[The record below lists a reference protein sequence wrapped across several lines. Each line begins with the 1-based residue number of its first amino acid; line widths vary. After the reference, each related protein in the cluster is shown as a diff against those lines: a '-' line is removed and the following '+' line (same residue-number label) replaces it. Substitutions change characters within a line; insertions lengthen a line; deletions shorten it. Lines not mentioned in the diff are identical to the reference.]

1 MDAYART
8 VQSSGY
14 HGKINRLR
22 IHLCETPIPVGCL
35 IPLDPAQ
42 DAVVQH
48 DHLHIH
54 VLLCQHGH
62 LAYAVAQAAVH
73 ALHQPASAT
82 GKSPYP
88 AKYQFSDI
96 LGHSSAISQ
105 TIQLAGYYAA
115 TEENILIL
123 GESGTGKELFAQSIH
138 NASPRSRRPFVGV
151 NCAAI
156 PDTLIESELFGYE
169 EGAFTGARRGGRQ
182 GLFQSADTGTI
193 FLDEIGDIS
202 LSVQSRLLRVLEE
215 REIMPVGSVKIIPI
229 DVRII
234 CATNRDLKKLVEEG
248 KFREDLYY
256 RLKILT
262 LHIPP
267 LRERLE
273 DIPDILPALAD
284 IPGIPPDLEE
294 KMLSYSWPG
303 NIRELR
309 AFASN
314 LNLFADKTIPSEIR
328 SSLLRDIS
336 RGFFGGES
344 SSSGPS
350 PHPAAPPAP
359 SAPALSRDDLLIL
372 QGIRQLNALGKTA
385 GRVSLARLP
394 LLAEAHVT
402 EARVKARLHPLAQAG
417 YLSIGRTRQGLTLTE
432 EGEKL
437 LDSQP
442 AQAFPAP

>member
-1 MDAYART
+1 M
-8 VQSSGY
+8 
-14 HGKINRLR
+14 
-22 IHLCETPIPVGCL
+22 
-35 IPLDPAQ
+35 
-42 DAVVQH
+42 
-48 DHLHIH
+48 
-54 VLLCQHGH
+54 
-62 LAYAVAQAAVH
+62 
-73 ALHQPASAT
+73 
-82 GKSPYP
+82 
-88 AKYQFSDI
+88 
-96 LGHSSAISQ
+96 
-105 TIQLAGYYAA
+105 
-115 TEENILIL
+115 
-123 GESGTGKELFAQSIH
+123 
-138 NASPRSRRPFVGV
+138 

-309 AFASN
+309 
-314 LNLFADKTIPSEIR
+314 L
-328 SSLLRDIS
+328 
-336 RGFFGGES
+336 
-344 SSSGPS
+344 S
-350 PHPAAPPAP
+350 PA
-359 SAPALSRDDLLIL
+359 I
-372 QGIRQLNALGKTA
+372 
-385 GRVSLARLP
+385 
-394 LLAEAHVT
+394 
-402 EARVKARLHPLAQAG
+402 
-417 YLSIGRTRQGLTLTE
+417 
-432 EGEKL
+432 
-437 LDSQP
+437 
-442 AQAFPAP
+442 